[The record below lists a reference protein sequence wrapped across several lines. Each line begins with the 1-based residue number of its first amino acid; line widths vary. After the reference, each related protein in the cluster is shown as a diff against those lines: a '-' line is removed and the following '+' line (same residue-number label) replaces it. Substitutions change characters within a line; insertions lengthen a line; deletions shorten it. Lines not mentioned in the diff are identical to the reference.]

1 MPKPILRWAGGK
13 NWLAQ
18 RIDSLFQIPDYH
30 NYYEPF
36 LGGGSIFFSLCPQNG
51 VYLSDLNADL
61 IETYLAVRDFPD
73 DVINVLQDYE
83 NSEEFYYLIRNTE
96 PDLPA
101 ERAARFIYL
110 NQTSF
115 NGIYRVNRQGRY
127 NVLYGYRTKNFLEKD
142 NLIKVSRRLQN
153 ANIFVGDFD
162 SIRETLTPRDL
173 VFLDPPY
180 TVSQRSG
187 ENGFIK
193 YNSKLFSLEDQYRLR
208 SLIDFIDELGA
219 YYILTNAAHEVIRE
233 IFAHEHN
240 QMIEIQRASLISGQN
255 AQRGQITEFIFTNI

>member
-1 MPKPILRWAGGK
+1 M
-13 NWLAQ
+13 
-18 RIDSLFQIPDYH
+18 
-30 NYYEPF
+30 
-36 LGGGSIFFSLCPQNG
+36 
-51 VYLSDLNADL
+51 

-127 NVLYGYRTKNFLEKD
+127 NVPYGYRTKNFLEKD